1 VADWPVGVL
10 GLAAASPP
18 SGVGSTEVNEIDHD
32 RSKSRHRP
40 SWLSPIIIISVFRPP
55 RPIPFPVHC
64 SVGPGGPWPPNSPT
78 PEPKPLSIP
87 NPLCNRLLLL
97 LLLLA
102 SFLLPP
108 AAASTAGCWPK
119 ECGGLNITYPFWL
132 EEHGQPPC
140 GPPSFRL
147 RCSSG
152 GGAFLSIF
160 PGNRSFHVVDHNLP
174 LATGCPPPTVNVSLL
189 SPAGTFAFSRANREL
204 LFLGKCTGFPP
215 PDSAGFRS
223 LPCDKRSFVR
233 VGDGRDLSIPHGC
246 LFTVVPILRVPEGGE
261 EDGYVASME
270 NGFLVEWTAVPDDCP
285 KCMVR
290 LRRHEV
296 RL

>member
-1 VADWPVGVL
+1 VAGRRFRFSRRQSAVRGRRV
-10 GLAAASPP
+10 A
-18 SGVGSTEVNEIDHD
+18 STEVNEIDYD

-40 SWLSPIIIISVFRPP
+40 SWLSPLIIISVFRPP
-55 RPIPFPVHC
+55 RPIPFLVHC
-64 SVGPGGPWPPNSPT
+64 SVGPGGPWPPNYRLQNPSHSPSPIRYAT
-78 PEPKPLSIP
+78 GSSSSY
-87 NPLCNRLLLL
+87 C
-97 LLLLA
+97 
-102 SFLLPP
+102 SLPSSSRRRRP
-108 AAASTAGCWPK
+108 ARQAAGPRNA
-119 ECGGLNITYPFWL
+119 GGLNITYPFWL
-132 EEHGQPPC
+132 EEPGQPPC

-152 GGAFLSIF
+152 GGSFLSIF

-204 LFLGKCTGFPP
+204 LFLGKCTAFPP

-223 LPCDKRSFVR
+223 LPCDNRSFVR
-233 VGDGRDLSIPHGC
+233 VGVGRDLSIPHGC